1 MNTLDINALQDGDI
15 IYTQGFERYKRELLN
30 IIKDTKKV
38 ILISHNCD
46 QCIDDSYDIPDNV
59 IKWYSVNVDT
69 DNPKVESI
77 PLGLQNDIW
86 YEGKI
91 IPNVVQ
97 KLDRMRKKLQE
108 PKNMKNLVYIDH
120 RLYSNPTERIIPY
133 NVLEGKPWVTAVK
146 TYMDSKDTMDKVPYI
161 AYLDNIYNH
170 KFIVCAMGNGID
182 THRPWEALYMGSI
195 PLMRKHVNY
204 SFYKD
209 LPICLV
215 DEWEQV
221 DEYFLTNWLIENHGR
236 KWNMDMLNFSYWRN
250 KICKS

>member
-1 MNTLDINALQDGDI
+1 
-15 IYTQGFERYKRELLN
+15 
-30 IIKDTKKV
+30 
-38 ILISHNCD
+38 
-46 QCIDDSYDIPDNV
+46 
-59 IKWYSVNVDT
+59 
-69 DNPKVESI
+69 
-77 PLGLQNDIW
+77 
-86 YEGKI
+86 
-91 IPNVVQ
+91 
-97 KLDRMRKKLQE
+97 
-108 PKNMKNLVYIDH
+108 
-120 RLYSNPTERIIPY
+120 
-133 NVLEGKPWVTAVK
+133 
-146 TYMDSKDTMDKVPYI
+146 
-161 AYLDNIYNH
+161 
-170 KFIVCAMGNGID
+170 MGNGID